1 MSTKRLVQ
9 PWWGGKQGLIVGAAP
24 FCGAGIAT
32 QFPGKYDAVNTQIQ
46 IQYIKHPNT
55 VPALGAERFQVDLQ
69 AFPIWEGGVS
79 ANLSANDRAH
89 QLFTNLTC
97 F

>member
-9 PWWGGKQGLIVGAAP
+9 PWWGGKQGLIVGEAP

-55 VPALGAERFQVDLQ
+55 VPALGVEY
-69 AFPIWEGGVS
+69 
-79 ANLSANDRAH
+79 NCRAH
-89 QLFTNLTC
+89 RAVPGRFTSVPNLGGRG
-97 F
+97 FGKSER

>member
-9 PWWGGKQGLIVGAAP
+9 PWWGGKQGLIEGAAP
-24 FCGAGIAT
+24 FCGADIAT

-55 VPALGAERFQVDLQ
+55 VPALGVEY
-69 AFPIWEGGVS
+69 
-79 ANLSANDRAH
+79 NCRAH
-89 QLFTNLTC
+89 RAVPGRFTSVPYLGGRG
-97 F
+97 FGKSER

>member
-24 FCGAGIAT
+24 FCGADITT

-55 VPALGAERFQVDLQ
+55 VPALGVEY
-69 AFPIWEGGVS
+69 
-79 ANLSANDRAH
+79 NCRAH
-89 QLFTNLTC
+89 RAVPGRFTSVPNLGGRG
-97 F
+97 FGKSER

>member
-55 VPALGAERFQVDLQ
+55 VPALGVEY
-69 AFPIWEGGVS
+69 
-79 ANLSANDRAH
+79 NCRAH
-89 QLFTNLTC
+89 RAVPGRFTSVPNLGGRG
-97 F
+97 FGKSER

>member
-9 PWWGGKQGLIVGAAP
+9 PWWGGKQGLIEGAAP
-24 FCGAGIAT
+24 FCGADIAT

-55 VPALGAERFQVDLQ
+55 VPALGVNIIAERRAVPGRFTSVPNL
-69 AFPIWEGGVS
+69 GGRGFGKS
-79 ANLSANDRAH
+79 ER
-89 QLFTNLTC
+89 
-97 F
+97 

>member
-55 VPALGAERFQVDLQ
+55 APALGGEYNCTAVPGRFTSVPNLGGRGFGKSER
-69 AFPIWEGGVS
+69 
-79 ANLSANDRAH
+79 
-89 QLFTNLTC
+89 
-97 F
+97 

>member
-24 FCGAGIAT
+24 FCGADIAT

-55 VPALGAERFQVDLQ
+55 VPALGVEY
-69 AFPIWEGGVS
+69 
-79 ANLSANDRAH
+79 NCRAH
-89 QLFTNLTC
+89 RAVPGRFTSVPNLGGRG
-97 F
+97 FGKSER